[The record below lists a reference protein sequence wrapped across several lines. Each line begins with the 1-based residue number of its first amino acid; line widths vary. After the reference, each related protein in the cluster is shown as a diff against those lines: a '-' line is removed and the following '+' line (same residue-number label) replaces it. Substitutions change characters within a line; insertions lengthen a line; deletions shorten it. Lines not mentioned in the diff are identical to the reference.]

1 MKGNATMTLSREL
14 TIFEGPDGAG
24 KTTLAK
30 AYAELTGA
38 RYVHFGP
45 LPRVVNGLMRMY
57 VEAMLPAIL
66 GYQSV
71 VFDRSWLSEYPYG
84 TVFRAGQDRL
94 GPVYVRMLERLA
106 LRCGGVVVLC
116 LPPKDVV
123 TENYKR
129 RKRDEYLTSVKQV
142 DRVYDI
148 YKTLLSQST
157 GVAYLNALPLTRYSY
172 VDYANSAN
180 SLQNTVCDVMAWV
193 DRIRPE
199 RHDTSHASAGCLGG
213 ATVLVGES
221 FAQHGNLDPWYQWP
235 FASFSKAGCS
245 WWLTNELIKAG
256 VAERDLYWINADQ
269 PLAHLDQTSHRI
281 IALGDV
287 AADRLKHYVQRPFER
302 CHHPEYWS
310 RFRSSEPYPLLS
322 MLTV

>member
-1 MKGNATMTLSREL
+1 MTLSREL

-45 LPRVVNGLMRMY
+45 LPRVVNGLMRTY
-57 VEAMLPAIL
+57 VEAMLPAVL

-71 VFDRSWLSEYPYG
+71 VLDRSWLSEFPYG
-84 TVFRAGQDRL
+84 VAFREGRDRI

-106 LRCGGVVVLC
+106 FRCGGVVVMC

-123 TENYKR
+123 LENYKR
-129 RKRDEYLTSVKQV
+129 RKREEYLTSIKQLSS
-142 DRVYDI
+142 VYDM
-148 YKTLLSQST
+148 YTLLTLPQST
-157 GVAYLNALPLTRYSY
+157 SAYQNSLPLVRYSY
-172 VDYANSAN
+172 VNYAGRSVYEIVNHELLGIRECRSACHSTN
-180 SLQNTVCDVMAWV
+180 
-193 DRIRPE
+193 I
-199 RHDTSHASAGCLGG
+199 ASAGCMGG
-213 ATVLVGES
+213 STVLVGES
-221 FAQHGNLDPWYQWP
+221 FAQHGNMDAWYQWP
-235 FASFSKAGCS
+235 FASFSKSGCS
-245 WWLTNELIKAG
+245 WWLTHQLIRARITEG
-256 VAERDLYWINADQ
+256 NLYWINADQ
-269 PLAHLDQTSHRI
+269 PLTHLNTTLHRI

-287 AADRLKHYVQRPFER
+287 AADALTRQVQRPFER

-322 MLTV
+322 MLTA